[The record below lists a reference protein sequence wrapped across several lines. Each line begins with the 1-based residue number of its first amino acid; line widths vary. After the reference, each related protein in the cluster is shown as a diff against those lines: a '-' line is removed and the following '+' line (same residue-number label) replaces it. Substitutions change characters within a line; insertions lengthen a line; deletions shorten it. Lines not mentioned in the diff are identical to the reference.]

1 MEPGHGGRRRRRG
14 GGGRCAPRPG
24 LLLRGLG
31 SRLADSLHR
40 ARDRELGDHRWRRW
54 VAHPPCPYRHW
65 CAARVC
71 CGARSAR
78 GLISRPDDNAAM
90 RDEAAPARI
99 EARGWGLRHPGRREW
114 ALRGLDLVVE
124 AGERVLLLGPSGAGK
139 STLLTAIA
147 GLIDPAG
154 GAEVEGE
161 LLVDGLDPREA
172 RDRTGLLFQDPESQI
187 VM

>member
-1 MEPGHGGRRRRRG
+1 MEPGDSGRRRRRG

-31 SRLADSLHR
+31 SRLADPLHR

-54 VAHPPCPYRHW
+54 VAHPPCPCRHW
-65 CAARVC
+65 CAPRAR
-71 CGARSAR
+71 RRTRPAR
-78 GLISRPDDNAAM
+78 GLSARRGDNAAM
-90 RDEAAPARI
+90 RDAAAPARI

-124 AGERVLLLGPSGAGK
+124 PGARVLLLGPSGAGK
-139 STLLTAIA
+139 STILTALG

-154 GAEVEGE
+154 GAE
-161 LLVDGLDPREA
+161 
-172 RDRTGLLFQDPESQI
+172 
-187 VM
+187 